1 MANTRHLLNV
11 LTAYKASIEKDQHRL
26 RNDFDGLTTRWR
38 VFRAVYDGDAAQ
50 EFHSG
55 WAKTE
60 ARFKEYMDRL
70 QKINKLLEK
79 RITALEEA
87 NRTGGL

>member
-1 MANTRHLLNV
+1 MANTRYLLNV
-11 LTAYKASIEKDQHRL
+11 LRAYKASIEKHQYRL
-26 RNDFDGLTTRWR
+26 RNEFEGLTTRWR

-60 ARFKEYMDRL
+60 VRFREYMYRL
-70 QKINKLLEK
+70 QKINKLLEE
-79 RITALEEA
+79 RIAALEEA

>member
-1 MANTRHLLNV
+1 
-11 LTAYKASIEKDQHRL
+11 
-26 RNDFDGLTTRWR
+26 

-60 ARFKEYMDRL
+60 VRFREYMYRL
-70 QKINKLLEK
+70 QKINKLLEE
-79 RITALEEA
+79 RIAALEEA